1 MSETE
6 PTLFQLLLRVL
17 EREEEPLRA
26 DEDEGIIRGA
36 LTLRRATVPLFARVR
51 ETQFLVLIYTVLP
64 VRAPESKFPEMLELL
79 TRANWGLPLGNFEMD
94 LSDGE
99 IRFKT
104 SVDVEGVPLHQ
115 PSGAP
120 AAEMAITNILMANKV
135 AMDRYLPA
143 ILGLIY
149 GDETVVALVDR
160 AEGRAEEPHALSD
173 EEDPEDQAV
182 FGDDEPLAQLDDDD
196 LREHLSDLIETTRAT
211 LEGFEVRVHVF
222 GPPADETLER
232 RVMFSDDGEIVEI
245 SEPLIVPSDQA
256 DPQEASAGED
266 DDDDSDDDSEASE
279 PELNQPAPTIA
290 DLCVAFG
297 LIPPQE
303 PPPREEASELLR
315 RLTKSSQGPVNL
327 SLAAGRRALLT
338 ALSAQLRELHAL
350 RFDPAAVLL
359 GQATPSLWIALLVQP
374 EG

>member
-51 ETQFLVLIYTVLP
+51 ETQFLALIYTILP

-104 SVDVEGVPLHQ
+104 SVDVEGVPLNQ
-115 PSGAP
+115 PLGAP

-149 GDETVVALVDR
+149 GDETVVTLIDR
-160 AEGRAEEPHALSD
+160 AEGRAEEPHVVSD
-173 EEDPEDQAV
+173 EDDPDDQAV

-222 GPPADETLER
+222 GPPSDETLER

-256 DPQEASAGED
+256 DAQEEPGED
-266 DDDDSDDDSEASE
+266 DDHDDADEHDDDAPE
-279 PELNQPAPTIA
+279 PNQPAPTIA

>member
-1 MSETE
+1 MSETD

-51 ETQFLVLIYTVLP
+51 ETQFLVLIYTILP
-64 VRAPESKFPEMLELL
+64 VRCPESKFPEMLELL
-79 TRANWGLPLGNFEMD
+79 TRANWGLPLGNYEMD

-104 SVDVEGVPLHQ
+104 SVDVEGVPLDQ
-115 PSGAP
+115 PVGAP
-120 AAEMAITNILMANKV
+120 AAEMAITNTLMANKV

-149 GDETVVALVDR
+149 GDETVVTLIDR
-160 AEGRAEEPHALSD
+160 AEGRAEEPHAVSD

-182 FGDDEPLAQLDDDD
+182 FGDDEPLAQIDDDE

-222 GPPADETLER
+222 GPRSDETLER
-232 RVMFSDDGEIVEI
+232 RVMFGEDGEIVEI
-245 SEPLIVPSDQA
+245 SEPVIVPSDHDDTEEEPA
-256 DPQEASAGED
+256 DADAAEVN
-266 DDDDSDDDSEASE
+266 
-279 PELNQPAPTIA
+279 LPAPTIA

-297 LIPPQE
+297 LIPPNE
-303 PPPREEASELLR
+303 PPPREEAAELLR
-315 RLTKSSQGPVNL
+315 RLTKSPQGPVNL

-338 ALSAQLRELHAL
+338 ALGAQLRELHAL

>member
-1 MSETE
+1 MSETDT
-6 PTLFQLLLRVL
+6 TLFELLQRVL

-51 ETQFLVLIYTVLP
+51 ETPFLALIYTILP
-64 VRAPESKFPEMLELL
+64 VRCPEPKFPEMLELL

-104 SVDVEGVPLHQ
+104 SVDVEGVPLDQ
-115 PSGAP
+115 PEGAP
-120 AAEMAITNILMANKV
+120 AAEMAITNTLMANKV

-149 GDETVVALVDR
+149 GEESVVTLIDR
-160 AEGRAEEPHALSD
+160 AEGRGDGPHPVSE

-182 FGDDEPLAQLDDDD
+182 FGDDEPLAQIDDDE

-222 GPPADETLER
+222 GPRADETLER
-232 RVMFSDDGEIVEI
+232 RVMFGEDGEIVEI
-245 SEPLIVPSDQA
+245 SEPLIVPSDHA
-256 DPQEASAGED
+256 EEPTPGDASQEAED
-266 DDDDSDDDSEASE
+266 DGDAPALS
-279 PELNQPAPTIA
+279 QPAPTIA

-297 LIPPQE
+297 LIPPDE
-303 PPPREEASELLR
+303 PPPREEAADLLR
-315 RLTKSSQGPVNL
+315 RLTKSPQGPVNL

-338 ALSAQLRELHAL
+338 ALGAQLQDLHAL

-359 GQATPSLWIALLVQP
+359 GQATPGLWIALLVQP

>member
-1 MSETE
+1 MSETD

-17 EREEEPLRA
+17 EREEEPLRE

-51 ETQFLVLIYTVLP
+51 ESQFLVLIYTILP
-64 VRAPESKFPEMLELL
+64 VRCPDAKFPEMLELL

-99 IRFKT
+99 VRFKT

-115 PSGAP
+115 PPGAP

-149 GDETVVALVDR
+149 GDETVVTLIDR
-160 AEGRAEEPHALSD
+160 AEGRTETPHVVD
-173 EEDPEDQAV
+173 DDEDPEDQAV
-182 FGDDEPLAQLDDDD
+182 FGDDEPLAQIDDDE

-222 GPPADETLER
+222 GPPSDETLER

-245 SEPLIVPSDQA
+245 SEPLIVPSDQ
-256 DPQEASAGED
+256 DDTHEEPTRDDGD
-266 DDDDSDDDSEASE
+266 DDDQDDDE
-279 PELNQPAPTIA
+279 PNQPAPTIA

-338 ALSAQLRELHAL
+338 ALGAQLRELHAL

>member
-104 SVDVEGVPLHQ
+104 SVDVEGVPLNQ
-115 PSGAP
+115 PLGAP

-149 GDETVVALVDR
+149 GDETVVTLIDR

-222 GPPADETLER
+222 GPPSDETLER

-256 DPQEASAGED
+256 DAQEEPGED
-266 DDDDSDDDSEASE
+266 DEDDDADEHDDDAPE
-279 PELNQPAPTIA
+279 PNQPAPTIA

>member
-1 MSETE
+1 MSETD

-51 ETQFLVLIYTVLP
+51 ETQFLVLIYTILP

-99 IRFKT
+99 VRFKT
-104 SVDVEGVPLHQ
+104 SVDVEGVPLNQ
-115 PSGAP
+115 PAGAP

-149 GDETVVALVDR
+149 GDETVVTLIDR
-160 AEGRAEEPHALSD
+160 AEGRAEEPHVVSD
-173 EEDPEDQAV
+173 EDDPEDQAV

-245 SEPLIVPSDQA
+245 SEPLIVPSDQDESQA
-256 DPQEASAGED
+256 EPVSDDDEEGD
-266 DDDDSDDDSEASE
+266 DDDDSE
-279 PELNQPAPTIA
+279 ELNQPAPTIA

-315 RLTKSSQGPVNL
+315 RLTKSPQGPVNL